1 MKRMLAFLCLISCVA
16 VGPAVAKDIV
26 VVPIPS
32 GGVQYGSN
40 GTTAAVFSGLLS
52 DIVADMALKA
62 ARNHGPEAVRA
73 FQKHGPALL
82 KTLRHLTEA
91 TLNSGGRYAIK
102 TWSSSKKFVPQIL
115 TGGQDVGLNVLQASM
130 GFAHEGFS
138 RFLKDSKTGTPRTKG
153 KWSASSKSRPQRYLK
168 KKTGSPRSAH
178 RVSNRRLIGPP
189 SNRK

>member
-62 ARNHGPEAVRA
+62 ARDHGPEAVRA
-73 FQKHGPALL
+73 VQKHGPALL
-82 KTLRHLTEA
+82 KTMRHWTEA
-91 TLNSGGRYAIK
+91 ALNSGGRYAIQ
-102 TWSSSKKFVPQIL
+102 TWSGSKKFVPQIL
-115 TGGQDVGLNVLQASM
+115 TGGKDIGLSALQASM
-130 GFAHEGFS
+130 GIAHESFS
-138 RFLKDSKTGTPRTKG
+138 RFLKVSKPGTPRTIG
-153 KWSASSKSRPQRYLK
+153 KQRVSSKSRAQRSAK
-168 KKTGSPRSAH
+168 KKTRSPRSA
-178 RVSNRRLIGPP
+178 R
-189 SNRK
+189 